1 MDVSKEEKNREDDCK
16 SDESVLSGSGDD
28 SDDDSDSS
36 VDKSSLISRFKSRK
50 LDFYH
55 PCVYLLQYYTHN
67 YPVSVNESL
76 HKTFFYFFQVR
87 RTCLNGRNVFALST
101 FVCET

>member
-36 VDKSSLISRFKSRK
+36 VDKSSLISRFKSRN

-55 PCVYLLQYYTHN
+55 PCVYHYLPQYYTHN
-67 YPVSVNESL
+67 NPVSVNETL
-76 HKTFFYFFQVR
+76 HKTIF
-87 RTCLNGRNVFALST
+87 
-101 FVCET
+101 